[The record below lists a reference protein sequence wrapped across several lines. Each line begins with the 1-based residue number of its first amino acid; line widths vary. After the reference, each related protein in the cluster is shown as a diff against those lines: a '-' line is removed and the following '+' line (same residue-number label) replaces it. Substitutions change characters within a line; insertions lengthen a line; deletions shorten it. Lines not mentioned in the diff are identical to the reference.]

1 MIEVSETPLAG
12 LKLIT
17 PRVFSDSRGYFLE
30 VYRSDRF
37 AEIGITDIFMQDN
50 EAGSSRGV
58 LRGLHYQNAPH
69 GQSKLVRVSQGSVFD
84 IAVDL
89 RKDSSTYGQWYGAV
103 LSAENKFQL
112 YIPPEFAH
120 GYLALEDNTVFN
132 YKCSQI
138 YAPLSEG
145 GIRYD
150 DPTVDIQWPEL
161 DIDYIISEKDIEL
174 PSFGRHL

>member
-1 MIEVSETPLAG
+1 MIEVSETPLPG

-17 PRVFSDSRGYFLE
+17 PSVFSDSRGYFLE

-37 AEIGITDIFMQDN
+37 SEIGITDIFMQDN